1 VGQFLDEVRSL
12 VTSYALAKILK
23 TTHTG
28 VIDPES
34 RFYVV
39 WKWSYADAKVPA
51 GESFTLSQALGLD
64 TESLWDKSGVLEKSG
79 ENVQSTPV
87 AKRIKLKTL
96 GEPAADGA
104 PASLI
109 DVLHR
114 MCAFREKSDTP
125 GMVEF
130 LGRSGHANNHSLWLV
145 AQAVSEILPDGD
157 KEKQLMQ
164 GLLNQKEGLEEAAR
178 EKRLF

>member
-1 VGQFLDEVRSL
+1 MRGL
-12 VTSYALAKILK
+12 VTNYALSKILK
-23 TTHTG
+23 TTHTAS
-28 VIDPES
+28 IDPES

-39 WKWSYADAKVPA
+39 WKWSYGDAKVPA
-51 GESFTLSQALGLD
+51 DEAFKLAQALGMD
-64 TESLWDKSGVLEKSG
+64 TESCGTAPASLRSRARTWRPCPVEKRR
-79 ENVQSTPV
+79 
-87 AKRIKLKTL
+87 KIKDL
-96 GEPAADGA
+96 GEPNPTGS

-114 MCAFREKSDTP
+114 MCAFREKGDTT

-130 LGRSGHANNHSLWLV
+130 LGRSGQAKNPALWLV

-164 GLLNQKEGLEEAAR
+164 GLLNQKEGLAEATR
-178 EKRLF
+178 QGELF